1 MPPEGQQ
8 SDKAQT
14 SIDAAAVV
22 SGRSNEG
29 GRGRFRQMGKPNCSV
44 EASVQQQRRGGGSKQ
59 QQQGVKIGTAGWWW
73 AGRKWSGLP
82 ILLQALGQ
90 SICCWARTEEPG
102 SHRLVVWSPVGRF
115 RTQEGAARGRRAES
129 GRLSPRLGSVCLHV
143 QRSASAGELAGRG
156 CEK

>member
-1 MPPEGQQ
+1 MPPEGQR

-22 SGRSNEG
+22 SDGRMRTVG
-29 GRGRFRQMGKPNCSV
+29 GFRQMGKPNCSV
-44 EASVQQQRRGGGSKQ
+44 EASVQRRQHSSSKQQQ

-73 AGRKWSGLP
+73 AGRKWSVLP

-90 SICCWARTEEPG
+90 SICCWARTEERD
-102 SHRLVVWSPVGRF
+102 SHRLVLWSLFGAKRSVNGRK
-115 RTQEGAARGRRAES
+115 GRRAES

-143 QRSASAGELAGRG
+143 QRSASAGVLAGWG
-156 CEK
+156 L